1 MAKLELSM
9 TEAVTIKN
17 LSKRYGEISAVNDVS
32 LSILDGEIFGIL
44 GPNGAGKTT
53 MIEIIEGLR
62 EQDSGEVYVL
72 GMDPRKGRKELKDVV
87 GVQLQS
93 TSFYKK
99 LKVSEVVKQF
109 AAYYSHHLDV
119 DGLLNSLSL
128 EEKKNNMIEDLSGG
142 QRQRLTILL
151 ALINDPKVIFLDEPT
166 RDLDPRGRRQIWKII
181 EKAREDKKT
190 LILTTHYIEEA
201 EKLCDR
207 VAIMDSGRIIAL
219 DTPVNLVAASNAQI
233 RFGVAS
239 KENFDCTELKKLSPI
254 IDCVKK
260 DVEYTLWVDNVEA
273 AIVELV
279 KYLQEKNNTFSYLHV
294 SRATLEDVFIKMT
307 GKGIDE

>member
-1 MAKLELSM
+1 MA
-9 TEAVTIKN
+9 EAVSIKN
-17 LSKRYGEISAVNDVS
+17 LTKRYGEIPAVNDVS
-32 LSILDGEIFGIL
+32 LSIFAGEIFGIL

-53 MIEIIEGLR
+53 MIEIMEGLR
-62 EQDSGEVYVL
+62 GQDSGEVSVL
-72 GMDPRKGRKELKDVV
+72 GMDPRKERKKLNDVI

-93 TSFYKK
+93 TSFFRK
-99 LKVSEVVKQF
+99 LKVIEVVKQF
-109 AAYYSHHLDV
+109 AAYYSHHMDV
-119 DGLLNSLSL
+119 DRLLESFSL
-128 EEKKNNMIEDLSGG
+128 EKKKNNMIEDLSGG

-151 ALINDPKVIFLDEPT
+151 SLINDPKVIFLDEPT
-166 RDLDPRGRRQIWKII
+166 RDLDPRGRRQIWKVI
-181 EKAREDKKT
+181 EKAREDNKT

-219 DTPVNLVAASNAQI
+219 DTPGNLVASSNAQI

-239 KENFDCTELKKLSPI
+239 KENFDCVDLKKLSTV
-254 IDCVKK
+254 IDCVRK
-260 DVEYTLWVDNVEA
+260 DVEYTLWVDNIEA
-273 AIVELV
+273 ALVELV

>member
-1 MAKLELSM
+1 MA
-9 TEAVTIKN
+9 EAVTIKN

-32 LSILDGEIFGIL
+32 LSIFDGEIFGIL

-53 MIEIIEGLR
+53 MIEIMEGLR

-72 GMDPRKGRKELKDVV
+72 GMDPRKERRKLNDVI

-93 TSFYKK
+93 TSFFRK
-99 LKVSEVVKQF
+99 LKVCEVVKQF
-109 AAYYSHHLDV
+109 AAYYSHPLDV
-119 DGLLNSLSL
+119 DVLLSSFSL
-128 EEKKNNMIEDLSGG
+128 EKKKNNMIEELSGG

-151 ALINDPKVIFLDEPT
+151 SLINDPKVIFLDEPT

-181 EKAREDKKT
+181 EKSREDKKT

-219 DTPVNLVAASNAQI
+219 DTPANLVAASNAQI

-239 KENFDCTELKKLSPI
+239 KENFDSTDLKKLSTV

>member
-1 MAKLELSM
+1 MN
-9 TEAVTIKN
+9 EAVTIKN

-72 GMDPRKGRKELKDVV
+72 GMDPRKERKELQDVI

-93 TSFYKK
+93 TSFHKK

-109 AAYYSHHLDV
+109 AAYYSHHPDV

-128 EEKKNNMIEDLSGG
+128 GEKKNNMIEDLSGG

-190 LILTTHYIEEA
+190 LILTTQYIEEA
-201 EKLCDR
+201 EKLCNR

-219 DTPVNLVAASNAQI
+219 DTPMNLVAASNAQI

-239 KENFDCTELKKLSPI
+239 KESFDCTELKKLSPI
-254 IDCVKK
+254 IDCVQK

-294 SRATLEDVFIKMT
+294 SRATLEDVFMKMT